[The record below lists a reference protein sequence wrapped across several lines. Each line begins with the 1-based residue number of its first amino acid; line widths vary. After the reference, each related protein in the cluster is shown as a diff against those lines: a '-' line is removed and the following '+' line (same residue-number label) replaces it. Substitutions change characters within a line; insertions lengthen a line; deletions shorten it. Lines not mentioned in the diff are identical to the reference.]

1 MEQAQLALILV
12 MHSDVN
18 AKCVGLLQL
27 FQRHS
32 GLHDDVTCMYDDVT
46 CMHDDVTCMY
56 DDVTIVSML
65 SSSFCTRYVCVCI
78 SIHVCQVSVYI
89 YT

>member
-18 AKCVGLLQL
+18 AKCVGLLEL

-56 DDVTIVSML
+56 DDVTCMHDDATCMYDDVRWSASAFPAPFWI
-65 SSSFCTRYVCVCI
+65 T
-78 SIHVCQVSVYI
+78 
-89 YT
+89 